1 MKEVIE
7 NAMVSS
13 HEVILIDETK
23 AEKETINVSF
33 VGSWDFENI
42 KLTGLSVD
50 SDTGNLEIYTK
61 DIPKLSIPKGLV
73 DELSKVY
80 EFEEGY
86 DFDGF
91 ILDHVALDNIEEKK
105 LSEYAVEH
113 GLVVYAYLNPLTRPF
128 VEVVE

>member
-7 NAMVSS
+7 NAIVSS
-13 HEVILIDETK
+13 HEVTLIDETK
-23 AEKETINVSF
+23 DEKETINVSL
-33 VGSWDFENI
+33 VGSLDFENTE
-42 KLTGLSVD
+42 LTGLSVD

-61 DIPKLSIPKGLV
+61 DISKLSIPKWLV
-73 DELSKVY
+73 HELSTVY

-86 DFDGF
+86 DFNGF

-113 GLVVYAYLNPLTRPF
+113 GLVVYAYLNPLTRAF
-128 VEVVE
+128 VEVVD